1 LLVARKALGK
11 GLDALIPAT
20 STDKVDK
27 KDILKIPV
35 NLIADNP
42 YQPRKVSGAEV
53 EELASSIRE
62 HGIIQPIV
70 VRPHGKGYQL
80 VAGSRRLKAAQIAG
94 LAEVPAVIRQANDQQ
109 MLALALVENL
119 QRSNLNPIESALAF
133 KQLADTFGMNQEEI
147 SKIVG
152 KSRPAVTNTMRLLSL
167 PRKARMML
175 EDDKITEGHARA
187 LLQMSS
193 ISLIEKV
200 CDRIVAED
208 LTVRAVEKIARESNK
223 IKLPQR
229 GKKQDGISEA
239 AGELISEKL
248 GVKSSVLPGRKGGK
262 IVIRYSSE
270 AELTRLL
277 EWFRSR

>member
-1 LLVARKALGK
+1 MARKALGK

-27 KDILKIPV
+27 KDILKIPI
-35 NLIADNP
+35 NLVADNP

-53 EELASSIRE
+53 EELAASIKE
-62 HGIIQPIV
+62 HGVLQPIV
-70 VRPHGKGYQL
+70 VRPHGSGYQL
-80 VAGSRRLKAAQIAG
+80 VAGSRRLKASQIAG
-94 LAEVPAVIRQANDQQ
+94 LTEIPAVVRQANDQQ

-119 QRSNLNPIESALAF
+119 QRSNLNPIESALAY

-147 SKIVG
+147 SRVVA
-152 KSRPAVTNTMRLLSL
+152 KSRSAVANTMRLLSL

-175 EDDKITEGHARA
+175 EEGKITEGHARA
-187 LLQMSS
+187 LLQISS
-193 ISLIEKV
+193 ISFIEKI
-200 CDRIVAED
+200 CDRIVTED

-223 IKLPQR
+223 IRPPQR
-229 GKKQDGISEA
+229 AKKQDGVSEA

-262 IVIRYSSE
+262 IVIKYSSE
-270 AELTRLL
+270 TELNRLL